1 MNVHK
6 DAFEHWTARD
16 SADLYG
22 IKDWGA
28 GYFDIN
34 DKGELV
40 VTAFGPK
47 GPAVSLMEIVNGIQ
61 ERGMDMP
68 VLLRLRNILDT
79 QIRLLHASFRKAIQQ
94 TNYTGQYRG
103 VYPIKVNQ
111 QQQVIEEVARFGR
124 EFHHGFEAG
133 SKAELIAA
141 IGNMTDPDA
150 CLVCNGYKDEEF
162 IDLGLY
168 ATKLGIKCIL
178 VVEMPGE
185 VPVIVERSKAL
196 GIRPNIGLRMKLST
210 RAGGQ
215 WTDSGGDR
223 SVFGL
228 NTAELITIVDQIR
241 DAGMLD
247 CLKLLHYHIGSQIP
261 NIRDIRA
268 GVIEA
273 CRV

>member
-34 DKGELV
+34 EKGELV

-111 QQQVIEEVARFGR
+111 HRRVIETLTQSGEPLGL
-124 EFHHGFEAG
+124 EAG
-133 SKAELIAA
+133 SKAELMVVLAHAGRTKSVI
-141 IGNMTDPDA
+141 
-150 CLVCNGYKDEEF
+150 VCNGYKDREYIRMALNGEKR
-162 IDLGLY
+162 
-168 ATKLGIKCIL
+168 KL
-178 VVEMPGE
+178 
-185 VPVIVERSKAL
+185 
-196 GIRPNIGLRMKLST
+196 PN
-210 RAGGQ
+210 
-215 WTDSGGDR
+215 
-223 SVFGL
+223 
-228 NTAELITIVDQIR
+228 
-241 DAGMLD
+241 
-247 CLKLLHYHIGSQIP
+247 
-261 NIRDIRA
+261 
-268 GVIEA
+268 
-273 CRV
+273 